1 MSDLPL
7 ELSLVVPAFNEQ
19 SRLPPSL
26 ALIRGEL
33 DQGERSYQ
41 VIVVDDGSR
50 DRTSELVEQAK
61 VTWPQLQLITF
72 DRNLGKGAAVRA
84 GMLAASGRLRLFSDA
99 DLSTPLSEMRKLEAA
114 IRAGAGIA
122 IGSRALPGSQVE
134 LHQPRYRELMG
145 KAYNQLLRRLVLP
158 GVRDSQCGFKMFTAA
173 AAVSCFTPLEIPG
186 FGFDAEV
193 LLRARWSGI
202 AIAEIPVVW
211 RNSIGTRVSSLRDG
225 GQMLADVVRL
235 RRRLGADRRARGERR
250 TKADR
255 DAAEDR
261 RTGQDRRLGGGR

>member
-1 MSDLPL
+1 VSDLPV
-7 ELSLVVPAFNEQ
+7 ELSLVVPAFNEE

-26 ALIRGEL
+26 ELIRAEL
-33 DQGERSYQ
+33 DKAGRPYQ

-61 VTWPQLQLITF
+61 LTWPQLQLIVF
-72 DRNLGKGAAVRA
+72 DRNQGKGAAVRA
-84 GMLAASGRLRLFSDA
+84 GMLAATGRLRLFSDA
-99 DLSTPLSEMRKLEAA
+99 DLSTPLSEIRNLEAA
-114 IRAGAGIA
+114 ISAGAGIA

-134 LHQPRYRELMG
+134 LHQPRHRELMG
-145 KAYNQLLRRLVLP
+145 KAYNQLLRRLLLP

-173 AAVSCFTPLEIPG
+173 AAVSCFTPLETPG
-186 FGFDAEV
+186 FGFDAEI
-193 LLRARWSGI
+193 LLRARRSGV
-202 AIAEIPVVW
+202 AIAEVPVVW

-235 RRRLGADRRARGERR
+235 RHRLGADRRARGERR
-250 TKADR
+250 AKAVR

-261 RTGQDRRLGGGR
+261 RTGQDRRRGGGQ

>member
-1 MSDLPL
+1 VIDTPV
-7 ELSLVVPAFNEQ
+7 ELSLVVPAFNEE

-26 ALIRGEL
+26 AQMRGAL
-33 DQGERSYQ
+33 DEADRPYQ

-50 DRTSELVEQAK
+50 DRTSDLVEEAR
-61 VTWPQLQLITF
+61 VSWPQLQLIVF
-72 DRNLGKGAAVRA
+72 ERNQGKGAAVRA

-114 IRAGAGIA
+114 ISAGAGIA

-134 LHQPRYRELMG
+134 LHQPWHREMMG
-145 KAYNQLLRRLVLP
+145 KTYNQLLRHLLLP

-173 AAVSCFTPLEIPG
+173 AAVSCFTPLETPG

-193 LLRARWSGI
+193 LLRARRSGI

-211 RNSIGTRVSSLRDG
+211 RNSIGTRVSSVRDG

-235 RRRLGADRRARGERR
+235 RRRLGRDRRAGRERR
-250 TKADR
+250 SEVVR
-255 DAAEDR
+255 DAGEDR
-261 RTGQDRRLGGGR
+261 RSGGDRRHGGGR